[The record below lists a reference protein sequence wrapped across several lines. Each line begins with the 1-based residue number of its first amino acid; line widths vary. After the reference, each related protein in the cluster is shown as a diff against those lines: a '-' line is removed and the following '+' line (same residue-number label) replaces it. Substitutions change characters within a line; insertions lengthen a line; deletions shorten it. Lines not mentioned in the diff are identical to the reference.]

1 MHKANSK
8 KAAFH
13 ALAFKILTATASL
26 GVTAAFLTT
35 TAPSAHAAQTGG
47 VQGTV
52 KDAQGKPIQGAQ
64 VLLQGGGAAVPAR
77 TDGSGYF
84 SFAGVQPGAYDIQV
98 NVVTFQSASQ
108 SILVQQDVTG
118 SVDVIL
124 TKKTINLK
132 GGRVL
137 IAPTR
142 RNSTMSEFT
151 VTARD
156 EQREKSQPNTLYQ
169 SPGLLNYKPG
179 VTEDAFQ
186 SPHLRGSDLNQ
197 TQYEVDGI
205 DERDPVFNQ
214 FATNLV
220 TVGVRNTDIVTG
232 GASADFGGASGGYLN
247 QITVNGRDIAP
258 NRPIGGFLETTAGP
272 GGGWGYLGTNSEI
285 GGVLLNN
292 KVDYA
297 VSSIFFRTRYPGNY
311 QLAELH
317 SSQDE
322 SGKVNYYASPR
333 DLFTLYYAHG
343 AEDYNVYQTSPNSL
357 FFDTNRLL
365 TDPTTGRQYYSAR
378 DLGSDFPD
386 HFVQTNDLEHF
397 TYKHNFTPGSFL
409 QYRIYQLHQAIPNHF
424 EGTQNTWSFLATNI
438 TGHQIDYSNQLTK
451 SNILKAGLQYTDDKG
466 SYYRNITNVQQGP
479 LDPVNNPS
487 YSDRIYAAYPKDFAL
502 YLADQLRALDNK
514 LTLDLGARLN
524 SVTYAVQDSKYL
536 DSIGQSNPGGYT
548 TKSTD
553 PRLGLGYSPNPD
565 LTFRTSYGINSQ
577 RPDMRRIQRVAP
589 FDVGA
594 IGTNIGTDPLSQSQ
608 ADAGILPLSHVKL
621 SHAKDFD
628 LGVEKAFNLSRGM
641 AQGAYQID
649 VTGYKKYVYDL
660 TYENPANFDF
670 NAPQSPYPTL
680 YDNEGTSHV
689 SGVEVS
695 LRKIQRKPSDWNG
708 YINYT
713 NQVARANVLNGN
725 GYVPTFS
732 FNESGNAYF
741 TDSANDA
748 ANGVVTAPGRDLRR
762 LNHIEFPTDADQRH
776 TIGVVVN
783 KRVSRLFDATL
794 ILDAGSGL
802 PFFSNATNDGTFGGS
817 AGPGFAA
824 VHTITGGDS
833 NFTQV
838 PVLLGGNLLPAVNPV
853 SGYTGWH
860 YKISMT
866 SNFNLT
872 SDFSLFFNVDNIF
885 DKKTAL
891 ALATGSLSGEPYWTA
906 PTPQY
911 PQGQEH
917 FGSSSILTPIFVTIG
932 FRRKF

>member
-1 MHKANSK
+1 MQRAASK
-8 KAAFH
+8 KIAYQK
-13 ALAFKILTATASL
+13 LAFKLLAATASL
-26 GVTAAFLTT
+26 SVTAAFLAAS
-35 TAPSAHAAQTGG
+35 APPVQAAQTGG

-52 KDAQGKPIQGAQ
+52 KDAAGKPIQGAQ
-64 VLLQGGGAAVPAR
+64 VLLQGGGAAIPAR
-77 TDGSGYF
+77 TDSGGYY
-84 SFAGVQPGAYDIQV
+84 SFAGVQPGAYTIEIS
-98 NVVTFQSASQ
+98 VVTFNSVSQ
-108 SILVQQDVTG
+108 SITVQQDVTG
-118 SVDVIL
+118 SVDVTL
-124 TKKTINLK
+124 TKKTISVK
-132 GGRVL
+132 GGRIL

-142 RNSTMSEFT
+142 RNSTISEFT

-179 VTEDAFQ
+179 VTEDAGQ
-186 SPHLRGSDLNQ
+186 YPHLRGSDLDQ
-197 TQYEVDGI
+197 TEFEVDGI
-205 DERDPVFNQ
+205 DVRDPVFNG

-220 TVGVRNTDIVTG
+220 TVGVRSADVVTG

-297 VSSIFFRTRYPGNY
+297 LSSIFFRTRYPGNY

-322 SGKVNYYASPR
+322 SGKVNYYASPN
-333 DLFTLYYAHG
+333 DLFTLYYEHG
-343 AEDYNVYQTSPNSL
+343 AEDYNYYQTSSNST
-357 FFDTNRLL
+357 FFDPDKLL
-365 TDPTTGRQYYSAR
+365 TDPATGRKYYSAR
-378 DLGSDFPD
+378 DLGSSFTD
-386 HFVQTNDLEHF
+386 HSVQTNDLEHF
-397 TYKHNFTPGSFL
+397 TYKHNFTPSSFL
-409 QYRIYQLHQAIPNHF
+409 QYRIYQLHQATPDHS
-424 EGTQNTWSFLATNI
+424 EGTSGYFAFLGTNI
-438 TGHQIDYSNQLTK
+438 TGHQLDYSNQITK
-451 SNILKAGLQYTDDKG
+451 TNILKAGLQYADDKG
-466 SYYRNITNVQQGP
+466 SYYRQIAGVQSGP
-479 LDPVNNPS
+479 VSSTGTP

-514 LTLDLGARLN
+514 LTLDLGARFN

-536 DSIGQSNPGGYT
+536 DSIGQSNPSGYT

-553 PRLGLGYSPNPD
+553 PRLGLGYSPRPD

-577 RPDMRRIQRVAP
+577 RPAMREIQRVAP

-594 IGTNIGTDPLSQSQ
+594 VGTSLDSDPLYQSQ
-608 ADAGILPLSHVKL
+608 ADQGVLPLSRIKL

-628 LGVEKAFNLSRGM
+628 LGVEKAFNFGSGI
-641 AQGAYQID
+641 AQGLYTVD
-649 VTGYKKYVYDL
+649 VTGYTKYVYDL
-660 TYENPANFDF
+660 TYQNSPNFDP
-670 NAPQSPYPTL
+670 NAGPPYPYL
-680 YDNEGTSHV
+680 YDNEGRSHV

-713 NQVARANVLNGN
+713 NQVARANVLTSN
-725 GYVPTFS
+725 GYLPTFS
-732 FNESGNAYF
+732 YNEAGNSYF

-748 ANGVVTAPGRDLRR
+748 ANGIVTLPGHDLRS

-783 KRVSRLFDATL
+783 KRLSKLFDATL
-794 ILDAGSGL
+794 IVDAGSGL
-802 PFFSNATNDGTFGGS
+802 PYFGSSTNDGTFGGS

-838 PVLLGGNLLPAVNPV
+838 PISLGGSLLPPVNPV
-853 SGYTGWH
+853 TGYTGWH

-872 SDFSLFFNVDNIF
+872 PDFSLFFNVDNIF
-885 DKKTAL
+885 DRKTAL
-891 ALATGSLSGEPYWTA
+891 SLATGSLSGEPYWTA

-917 FGSSSILTPIFVTIG
+917 FGSNSILTPIFVTIG
-932 FRRKF
+932 FRQKF